1 MKDRMLNPYQGLTFK
16 CLDSTKIVQFDKP
29 KVNVQPKVLT
39 VGTTVEVKYGKLYFP
54 GVITKNCGFNEYDVL
69 YDENNKKEVG
79 VKRKRIVVIWHEVS
93 ERAKRK
99 TQHSTA
105 KHSV

>member
-1 MKDRMLNPYQGLTFK
+1 MFEKHDAAASSSAVCGCSNEQ
-16 CLDSTKIVQFDKP
+16 
-29 KVNVQPKVLT
+29 T

-79 VKRKRIVVIWHEVS
+79 VKRERIVVIWHEVS